1 MKFEYTGTLSSNE
14 QYIAPDCSVI
24 ELDTDTV
31 LCQSGN
37 TEDYD
42 IYDPWA

>member
-1 MKFEYTGTLSSNE
+1 MKFEYIGTTRTYE
-14 QYIAPDCSVI
+14 QYSAPESSVV
-24 ELDTDTV
+24 ELDTDAV

>member
-1 MKFEYTGTLSSNE
+1 MKFEYIETPRSSGH
-14 QYIAPDCSVI
+14 YIAPDCSVI
-24 ELDTDTV
+24 ELDAEAV